1 MCWSSEFVRALQ
13 WNRGGQ
19 GQGVCRPAAKVQLSH
34 YSQSRSSQ
42 RKQQRSSAAAQ
53 RCRGLSPGAGSSP
66 VLLNDS
72 GDPEEAEVC
81 DHHFI
86 GVVENVLRLQV
97 LVHDAFGVQVSHS
110 LEDKQQRFTECTL
123 TSVALWLSSVVD
135 ASRGCRACFK
145 LEWTCLQAPQQIK
158 MKHIPKPAINWVM
171 FNVFGV
177 PFNKKKNSKTFPAR
191 GWNES
196 LWVFSDEILKI
207 Y

>member
-1 MCWSSEFVRALQ
+1 MCWSSKFARALQ
-13 WNRGGQ
+13 RNRGGQ
-19 GQGVCRPAAKVQLSH
+19 GRGACRPAAKVQLGH

-42 RKQQRSSAAAQ
+42 RKQQRSSV
-53 RCRGLSPGAGSSP
+53 RYWGLSPGAGSSP

-135 ASRGCRACFK
+135 ASCGCRARFK
-145 LEWTCLQAPQQIK
+145 LERTCLQARQQIK
-158 MKHIPKPAINWVM
+158 MKHIPKPVINRVI

-177 PFNKKKNSKTFPAR
+177 PFNRKKQNSKTFPAR

>member
-1 MCWSSEFVRALQ
+1 MEQRQTRTRCLQ
-13 WNRGGQ
+13 A
-19 GQGVCRPAAKVQLSH
+19 C
-34 YSQSRSSQ
+34 SQSTAQ
-42 RKQQRSSAAAQ
+42 PLFPITELPEETAAQQRSSL

-66 VLLNDS
+66 VLLNDP

-135 ASRGCRACFK
+135 ASCGCRACFK
-145 LEWTCLQAPQQIK
+145 LERTCLQAPQQIK
-158 MKHIPKPAINWVM
+158 MKHIPKRAIN
-171 FNVFGV
+171 
-177 PFNKKKNSKTFPAR
+177 
-191 GWNES
+191 
-196 LWVFSDEILKI
+196 
-207 Y
+207 